1 MAAVGLACV
10 GDDTAPGNVT
20 GPDPDLDGGGSTE
33 AGADA
38 SPPSNDAAPPSNDAS
53 STNDSGPDCK
63 ATKCDGDDIV
73 DCNGARTKCE
83 LGCRSEEEGP
93 RCATFEPQ
101 GPATVADMRRTG
113 LADLVLTTA
122 QVIDVRSGE
131 IRTSGGASLRQANDD
146 PAQNQVKNN
155 VAFRVESG
163 VAIFIAKNITFNG
176 AVSFEG
182 TEGGNVDPAYATL
195 PVMFVATNDLRI
207 NALLDIPCGSLGGGV
222 GGIPGVVPAGGTEA
236 GAGGGPGAG
245 KRGESKTGSGG
256 GHGTVGGQAGAAGSG
271 PGLVAGAAGGPTNNG
286 TFVLAGGSGGGGGV
300 GGDGAGVKNSKGGA
314 GGGAIAFVAG
324 NTLWLGDGTAA
335 QGVNAK
341 GCGGKSLVGGQI
353 NVAGSGG
360 GSGGFVSLEAPVVQA
375 AAKSGLAANGGGGSG
390 WGASNA
396 APGKDGQF
404 STSPAPGGGSGTAH
418 ACNGFGGAGAAGD
431 NPTAV
436 SGVNGKTS
444 TENVNCATSSGG
456 GGGGGIG
463 RIVISSLSGDVTAAE
478 PASFFTSPKRGTAT
492 VKLLT
497 LTSEP

>member
-155 VAFRVESG
+155 IAFRVESG
-163 VAIFIAKNITFNG
+163 VAIFVAKNITFNG

-182 TEGGNVDPAYATL
+182 TEGGNVGPAYATL
-195 PVMFVATNDLRI
+195 PVMFVATNDLRVET
-207 NALLDIPCGSLGGGV
+207 LFEVPCGRLGGGV
-222 GGIPGVVPAGGTEA
+222 GGISGVNDGKGGGA
-236 GAGGGPGAG
+236 GAGT
-245 KRGESKTGSGG
+245 ENDSSTGSGG
-256 GHGTVGGQAGAAGSG
+256 GHGTTGGQAGTSFESG
-271 PGLVAGAAGGPTNNG
+271 TVLKAGAFGGAVNNA
-286 TFVLAGGSGGGGGV
+286 TFALAGGGGG
-300 GGDGAGVKNSKGGA
+300 GAGIGGSKGSLGGG

-324 NTLWLGDGTAA
+324 NTLWLGNGKSL
-335 QGVNAK
+335 QGVNAS
-341 GCGGKSLVGGQI
+341 GCGGTKPLGNRGGGLQY
-353 NVAGSGG
+353 AGGGG
-360 GSGGFVSLEAPVVQA
+360 GSGGFISLEAPVVQVA
-375 AAKSGLAANGGGGSG
+375 ANSGIAANGGGGA
-390 WGASNA
+390 GAATSTPSAGANGQLSTKPAAGGGVASPNA
-396 APGKDGQF
+396 CHGV
-404 STSPAPGGGSGTAH
+404 GGSG
-418 ACNGFGGAGAAGD
+418 GAADSPAAG
-431 NPTAV
+431 
-436 SGVNGKTS
+436 NGGSAKSTS
-444 TENVNCATSSGG
+444 ENATCTMTKAYGG

-478 PASFFTSPKRGTAT
+478 PTSFFTSPKRGTAT